1 VPSLVNP
8 DLGEEGEFLLSDVK
22 RSHFPMPQDRPIVEL
37 RVFQVLPKSRTHVA
51 NQPRIGYAN
60 AESARMLLGTVPVES
75 DGSAYFRAPAG
86 KPLYFQ
92 AVDRSGRAV
101 QGMRSVTYLQPG
113 ERRGCIGCHEPRT
126 TVPPHRK
133 SQPLAARREPSRIK
147 PGPDG
152 TEPLS
157 FPRLVQPVLNRH
169 CVRCHDGSKGDDKS
183 ALVLTGQPAE
193 TFSKAYHN
201 LRPYVRWYEWGGNS
215 IEQIVT
221 RPGRM
226 PSHESTLPAILSDTV
241 HKDATKLDEAEL
253 RRIYLWLDA
262 NAPFY
267 GTYEVAEQLAQRN
280 GQPVDPP
287 RLQ

>member
-1 VPSLVNP
+1 
-8 DLGEEGEFLLSDVK
+8 
-22 RSHFPMPQDRPIVEL
+22 
-37 RVFQVLPKSRTHVA
+37 
-51 NQPRIGYAN
+51 
-60 AESARMLLGTVPVES
+60 
-75 DGSAYFRAPAG
+75 
-86 KPLYFQ
+86 
-92 AVDRSGRAV
+92 VDRSGRAV

-126 TVPPHRK
+126 TVPPQPA